1 MKKSKIYMYEGKLS
15 LFISEVSVLYNYNLK
30 TASITKIK
38 NSFINE
44 IMQNRCKN
52 IAKLESYEITL
63 IKFSNFGINSRC
75 CSKIVTDSFLSEILN
90 SQILHG
96 RTNFIK

>member
-1 MKKSKIYMYEGKLS
+1 MYEGKVS
-15 LFISEVSVLYNYNLK
+15 LFIAEVWVSVRYNYNLK
-30 TASITKIK
+30 TAGITKIK

-63 IKFSNFGINSRC
+63 SS
-75 CSKIVTDSFLSEILN
+75 VT
-90 SQILHG
+90 
-96 RTNFIK
+96 